1 MHVPIVPRH
10 EIPYSDG
17 TTAEWMYVRLF
28 CCLLVLFLRPTVA
41 DLVDSGRFDIGV
53 VHDDIVE
60 AARQNLVKGGGR
72 FLRFGIDVIDGGRIA
87 IRVFPS
93 RALVASSS
101 STQTIGQRVEGYI
114 VEANRRECLD
124 ADALVPCAVPVCSV
138 RCVVLGLDFATLMIL
153 SKRRFWRWRTSA
165 RGL

>member
-1 MHVPIVPRH
+1 M
-10 EIPYSDG
+10 
-17 TTAEWMYVRLF
+17 
-28 CCLLVLFLRPTVA
+28 LLLRPTVD
-41 DLVDSGRFDIGV
+41 DLVDSGEFDFGV
-53 VHDDIVE
+53 VQDYIVE
-60 AARQNLVKGGGR
+60 AARRNLVKGGGR

-93 RALVASSS
+93 RALVAPSSS
-101 STQTIGQRVEGYI
+101 IQSLGQRVEGYI

-124 ADALVPCAVPVCSV
+124 ASALVPCAVLVCSV
-138 RCVVLGLDFATLMIL
+138 RRVVFGLDFAMLMIS